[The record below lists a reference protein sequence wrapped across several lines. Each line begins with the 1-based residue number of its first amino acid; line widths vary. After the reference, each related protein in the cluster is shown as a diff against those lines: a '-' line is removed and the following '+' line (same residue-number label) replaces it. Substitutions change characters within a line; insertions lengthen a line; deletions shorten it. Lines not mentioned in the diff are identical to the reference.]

1 MKKTERTSKPS
12 PEAEIEPGELLE
24 LNEIKELVE
33 LIAAKEF
40 TEFELVRGRFKLRLR
55 KGGASEPVV
64 IVSPQGAGEAVEGTP
79 AVARAPEPPAGV
91 KPAEAAEKPQVPQE
105 NLHVITSPIVGTFYR
120 SSSPTAEFFVKE
132 GDVISA
138 GQTLCI
144 IEAMKL
150 MNEIQAEVSGT
161 VVRVHPE
168 NGQPVEYGQPLFD
181 IRL

>member
-1 MKKTERTSKPS
+1 MKKTERTPKPL
-12 PEAEIEPGELLE
+12 PEPELEQNELLE
-24 LNEIKELVE
+24 LSEIKELVE

-55 KGGASEPVV
+55 KGGASDPIVLASPQNSGESAEATPVV
-64 IVSPQGAGEAVEGTP
+64 RTP
-79 AVARAPEPPAGV
+79 ETAAQPPA
-91 KPAEAAEKPQVPQE
+91 EQQNPQVPQD

-120 SSSPTAEFFVKE
+120 SASPTAESFVKE
-132 GDVISA
+132 GDIITP

-150 MNEIQAEVSGT
+150 MNEIQSEVSGT

-181 IRL
+181 IKL